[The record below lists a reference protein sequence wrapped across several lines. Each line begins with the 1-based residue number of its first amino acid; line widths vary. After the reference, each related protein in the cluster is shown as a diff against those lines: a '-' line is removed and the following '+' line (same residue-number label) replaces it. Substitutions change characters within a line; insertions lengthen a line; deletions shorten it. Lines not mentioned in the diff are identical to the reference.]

1 MIVEKVERRWEVTV
15 HGNERGSPTDIIVFN
30 SIDGDPMAARVTISG
45 QSAIVPLADLAD
57 ALVKLQRHV
66 SKSQE
71 SDA

>member
-15 HGNERGSPTDIIVFN
+15 HGNERGGPTDIIVFN
-30 SIDGDPMAARVTISG
+30 SIDGDTKSARVTVGG
-45 QSAIVPLADLAD
+45 QSVIVPLADLAD